1 MSKLVAPGIG
11 VKEGIA
17 IPAMHS
23 TKVQSHARERQRWG
37 LMGPKGSHVLEHID
51 GTVDGCQTD
60 EVDGQALS
68 LWWHSP
74 FVAKIGC

>member
-17 IPAMHS
+17 TPAMHS
-23 TKVQSHARERQRWG
+23 TKVESHTRERQRWG
-37 LMGPKGSHVLEHID
+37 LMGPKGSRVLEHID

-68 LWWHSP
+68 RWWHSP
-74 FVAKIGC
+74 FVAK